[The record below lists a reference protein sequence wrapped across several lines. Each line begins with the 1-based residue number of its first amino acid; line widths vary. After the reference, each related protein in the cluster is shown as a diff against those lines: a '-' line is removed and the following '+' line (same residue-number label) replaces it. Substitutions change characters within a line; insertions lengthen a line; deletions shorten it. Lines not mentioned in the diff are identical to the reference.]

1 MTIEHKTD
9 QNMPRTHDMERRER
23 GVTDMI
29 DLQQALVAD
38 HIADLE
44 REGAALRA
52 ERAERGHRAETRD
65 HAAAPRELPHASRRV
80 RLGRWLVAFGE
91 SISGPSAPEA
101 SRAVVD
107 DGPCDDSPG
116 TLSHAA

>member
-1 MTIEHKTD
+1 MTIEHQTD
-9 QNMPRTHDMERRER
+9 RNIPGTDNAEHREHR
-23 GVTDMI
+23 VTDMI

-52 ERAERGHRAETRD
+52 ERAERAEARV
-65 HAAAPRELPHASRRV
+65 HAPAPRELPHASRRV
-80 RLGRWLVAFGE
+80 RLGRWLVAIGE
-91 SISGPSAPEA
+91 SISGSSAPNA
-101 SRAVVD
+101 TRVVVD
-107 DGPCDDSPG
+107 DGPCDDGPN